1 MTNPIHI
8 TLGGCWEKLLLI
20 FNRNKAGRYTETEE
34 YQFDKWMRLLTLPL
48 SYRDRSLR
56 HDSVRTQTTNI

>member
-34 YQFDKWMRLLTLPL
+34 Y
-48 SYRDRSLR
+48 
-56 HDSVRTQTTNI
+56 